1 MTCRMGRL
9 LDYYCDVC
17 EEVRPH
23 EVQDPGSC
31 KCVKCGKV
39 QLTFAPLNQT

>member
-1 MTCRMGRL
+1 MGRL

-17 EEVRPH
+17 EEVRAH

-31 KCVKCGKV
+31 RCVKCGKV
-39 QLTFAPLNQT
+39 QLTFAPLNRT